1 MATDADHPAFWEG
14 LFLVCFNGMVFHI
27 RLKLTTGE
35 LKAELTL
42 APRREQSIVIQTG
55 EPIQKD

>member
-1 MATDADHPAFWEG
+1 MQSNPEKRMSHPLIQFFSQVP
-14 LFLVCFNGMVFHI
+14 LFS
-27 RLKLTTGE
+27 KLTTDE

-42 APRREQSIVIQTG
+42 APRREQSIEIQIG